1 MNDACSHSSLL
12 VPPSTISYN
21 SGNILMII
29 QEKLTRKTYFEYGV
43 GKLEA
48 LCHAAGMTAKTP
60 QILEMFQSLT
70 SHWSNKII
78 ENYPLW
84 LSDIADDYTPFEFSV
99 AFEGNQ
105 PELRILFEA
114 QG

>member
-1 MNDACSHSSLL
+1 
-12 VPPSTISYN
+12 
-21 SGNILMII
+21 MII

-48 LCHAAGMTAKTP
+48 LCHAAGITAKTP

-70 SHWSNKII
+70 SPWGNQTIQ
-78 ENYPLW
+78 NYPLW
-84 LSDIADDYTPFEFSV
+84 LSDVADDHTPFEFSV

-105 PELRILFEA
+105 PELRILF
-114 QG
+114 